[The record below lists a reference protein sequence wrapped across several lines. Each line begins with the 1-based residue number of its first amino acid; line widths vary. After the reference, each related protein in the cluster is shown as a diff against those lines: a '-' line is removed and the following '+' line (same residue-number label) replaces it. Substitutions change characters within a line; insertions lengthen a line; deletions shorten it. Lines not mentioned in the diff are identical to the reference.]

1 MKIMTTQNSKPVKDF
16 FAAFGKGDFNAIINT
31 FHDHCS
37 ITGVRNAAR
46 SGSQIYG
53 SYRGK
58 EGAKE
63 FISNLGNAFNTKA
76 FTVDN
81 IVGEGDI
88 AFANG
93 SFTHEVKATGKL
105 YASDWSLMCVIKEN
119 KILEY
124 HFYEDSASFVAASI
138 N

>member
-1 MKIMTTQNSKPVKDF
+1 MTNKSSEPVKSF
-16 FAAFGKGDFNAIINT
+16 FAAFGKGDFNGIIDA
-31 FHDHCS
+31 FHDDCS
-37 ITGVRNAAR
+37 IIGVRNAPR
-46 SGSQIYG
+46 SENQIYG
-53 SYRGK
+53 SYHGK

-81 IVGEGDI
+81 VIGEGDV

-93 SFTHEVKATGKL
+93 SFTHEVKATGKS
-105 YASDWSLMCVIKEN
+105 YSSDWSLMCTIKEN

-124 HFYEDSASFVAASI
+124 HFYEDSASFVVASM